1 MSRLCG
7 CRYETGALAGIWPLG
22 GVVLGLH
29 GPFLA
34 DQDMAS
40 TVLGDVSY
48 PETPLVLRDLNLT
61 LDQSVRPLRAAARSR
76 IRWEASGVPDSGP
89 ALTSDLSLQT
99 PDLPE
104 PDLV

>member
-1 MSRLCG
+1 MARPCG
-7 CRYETGALAGIWPLG
+7 CRYEAGALAGIWPLE
-22 GVVLGLH
+22 GVVLSLH

-34 DQDMAS
+34 DQDLAS
-40 TVLGDVSY
+40 TVLRDVSY

-61 LDQSVRPLRAAARSR
+61 WDQSVRPLRAAAKSR
-76 IRWEASGVPDSGP
+76 IRWEASRVLDSGP

-104 PDLV
+104 RVLD